1 MTCWCYRRLRFS
13 DVYVIVIPVCYWL
26 VQMNHLFWPVSNC
39 TASFPWTSASKI
51 LEMFFF
57 TAYVFFFEGCPFVCE
72 WAYWAACIF
81 YRPPKLTQNC
91 VASTSNLW
99 NWMNCKLVGPHLSET
114 LSGVTIRLAYSW
126 YFAYIVYFIIGRAL
140 YMYYI
145 QLVFVHPNP
154 WIQLWLIIFHEHSL

>member
-1 MTCWCYRRLRFS
+1 MG
-13 DVYVIVIPVCYWL
+13 
-26 VQMNHLFWPVSNC
+26 
-39 TASFPWTSASKI
+39 I
-51 LEMFFF
+51 LSCL
-57 TAYVFFFEGCPFVCE
+57 Y
-72 WAYWAACIF
+72 F

-154 WIQLWLIIFHEHSL
+154 WIQLWLIIFHEHSLYNLYGPNYFIYCTYVQSAVVVRLHGMLLYICLFMLLFLRGCFLYLSVALCALPSMTSLHRVYL